1 MTAAERDLPE
11 LPSNAFHKADTAPDA
26 QFYRVPR
33 LVTHIDEAAI
43 AAVTALYR
51 TLVPPGSTV
60 LDLMGSWVSHL
71 PPEIAY
77 AEVIG
82 HGMNAEEL
90 AANPRLS
97 RSFVQDLNADPALPL
112 ATASVDAALICVSVQ
127 YLEQPVAVLREVAR
141 VLRPGGVVAI
151 TFSNRCFPTKAV
163 AIWQALAGPDQCRLV
178 ALYLSRA
185 GFERVEAR
193 QLVPDGR
200 TDPLWGVWGYAASPA
215 LSSTS
220 ASPPG
225 STYRDGR

>member
-1 MTAAERDLPE
+1 MTDPGRDLPE
-11 LPSNAFHKADTAPDA
+11 LPSGAFRKADSSPDA
-26 QFYRVPR
+26 EFYRVPR

-51 TLVPPGSTV
+51 ALIPPGGTV
-60 LDLMGSWVSHL
+60 LDLMSSWVSHL

-82 HGMNAEEL
+82 HGMNTKEL

-97 RSFVQDLNADPALPL
+97 RYFVQDLNAAPALPL

-127 YLEQPVAVLREVAR
+127 YLERPVAVLREVGR
-141 VLRPGGVVAI
+141 VLRSGGVAAI

-185 GFERVEAR
+185 GFERIEAR
-193 QLVPDGR
+193 QLVARGR
-200 TDPLWGVWGYAASPA
+200 TDPLWGVWGYTA
-215 LSSTS
+215 
-220 ASPPG
+220 G
-225 STYRDGR
+225 